1 MLITQEMMDSA
12 RDDIYNAVWAIVK
25 AEKDTGK
32 SGDEQEELSRAII
45 ENDNL
50 TYLFGQQRAAGNIV
64 GIIHDTPEL
73 DQSAKDDLVA
83 TIGNIWLRS
92 NE

>member
-1 MLITQEMMDSA
+1 MLITQAQLDSA

-25 AEKDTGK
+25 AEKETGN
-32 SGDEQEELSRAII
+32 SGEEQEELSRAII

-50 TYLFGQQRAAGNIV
+50 SFVYGKQRAAGYIT
-64 GIIHDTPEL
+64 GIIHDTPDL

-83 TIGNIWLRS
+83 TIGNIYLRS
-92 NE
+92 N